1 MKKAFSFL
9 LLLAVVCG
17 IGWSQEKLLLP
28 ASVTGPMTLDFVQG
42 YRFDPLTSQPTLPT
56 NLTIT
61 GYPKDTKGYYL
72 VQFAG
77 PIDYRWKEH
86 VNDLGGFVLGYQPN
100 YAFVVRMTEAVKAK
114 VEQLP
119 EVRWVG
125 LLQPAYKLFPYN
137 LLGAGSRTVIVVLHP
152 GESDGAFEARAKEF
166 GGTNFIWDI
175 NEVNKSVRFDVD
187 ASRIPEIASLTEVD
201 WIEPWSEWTL
211 DNVDAQWVTQMGWRP
226 AAPPPTE
233 RIIWQKGVRGD
244 WMEGSTYRYVVVGRV
259 DDGFDPL
266 HWAFLDPSVPLT
278 SAGEYPAHRKV
289 ISYKGTYTRSSH
301 GTHTAGS
308 IAGNDS
314 INGGVSLYDGMA
326 PMAKLIVKTYSS
338 VDWDMNTWWGDV
350 YQGNSAG
357 KAFSMNMSLS
367 RKDSFNL
374 YVYADMTAD
383 QFHWRYKDFIECNSM
398 GGSGGNTMGHPVI
411 AKDLISCGATL
422 SGISSNGIASF
433 SSRGPCA
440 DGRRKPNL
448 VTPGDYVYS
457 AQYNTSNSYQSMSGV
472 SMCTAVASGNVALVR
487 CYFEKGFYPTGD
499 TLTGTRLHPSGALV
513 KAVLTVGAD
522 PNITGYTV
530 PDNNIGWGRIDLD
543 SSLYFAGDLK
553 QLRVYDDTTRGL
565 ATGDSM
571 VYPFALFTNHP
582 LRAVLC
588 YSDTA
593 GPMRASRTLVND
605 LDLVVISPTGT
616 VYLGNVW
623 SGGQSVPGGLR
634 DSINETEC
642 FRLNAP
648 EIGVWRFIVKGHN
661 VPVGGAKGQPYAL
674 AITGIPESMGT
685 EEGARESGG
694 LPQVYELSPPSPNP
708 SHDEVALR
716 FALPRSASVTLEV
729 FTVTG
734 RRVKTLIQ
742 GSHPAGVYRIRWDE
756 CDGFGR
762 KVPSGVYF
770 YRLET
775 PGVTRTKRMVVVR

>member
-1 MKKAFSFL
+1 MRKAILIIALGMLSCL
-9 LLLAVVCG
+9 SWAG
-17 IGWSQEKLLLP
+17 EKLMLP
-28 ASVTGPMTLDFVQG
+28 TSVTGPMTLDFVQG
-42 YRFDPLTSQPTLPT
+42 YRFDPLVSQPTLPA

-61 GYPKDTKGYYL
+61 AYPKGAKGYYL

-86 VNDLGGFVLGYQPN
+86 VNGLGGFVLGYQPN
-100 YAFVVRMTEAVKAK
+100 YAFVVRMDEAVRVT

-137 LLGAGSRTVIVVLHP
+137 LLGTGSRTVIVVLHP
-152 GESDGAFEARAKEF
+152 GESDGAFEARAKEL

-187 ASRIPEIASLTEVD
+187 ASRIPDIASLTEVD
-201 WIEPWSEWTL
+201 WIEPWTEWGL

-233 RIIWQKGVRGD
+233 RIIWQKGVQGD
-244 WMEGSTYRYVVVGRV
+244 WMDGPTHRYAVIGHV
-259 DDGFDPL
+259 DDG
-266 HWAFLDPSVPLT
+266 LDPQHCAFIDPAVPI
-278 SAGEYPAHRKV
+278 SGSGEYPTHRKI
-289 ISYKGTYTRSSH
+289 ISYKGTFSRSSH

-308 IAGNDS
+308 ACGNDGS
-314 INGGVSLYDGMA
+314 ASYNDGMA
-326 PMAKLIVKTYSS
+326 LMAKMIHKTYPAGTS
-338 VDWDMNTWWGDV
+338 WDMNTWWEDM
-350 YQGNSAG
+350 YQGNAG
-357 KAFSMNMSLS
+357 GRAYSMTMSLD

-374 YVYADMTAD
+374 YIFTDMTCD
-383 QFHWRYKDFIECNSM
+383 QFHWRYKDFIETNSL
-398 GGSGGNTMGHPVI
+398 GNFSANTMGHPAI
-411 AKDLISCGATL
+411 AKDNITVGAVQ
-422 SGISSNGIASF
+422 NGINSNQIHPP
-433 SSRGPCA
+433 SGRGPCA
-440 DGRRKPNL
+440 DGRQKPNL
-448 VTPGDYVYS
+448 MAPGASILS
-457 AQYNTSNSYQSMSGV
+457 AQYSTYCSYSAMSATSMS
-472 SMCTAVASGNVALVR
+472 CAVGAGNVALVR

-499 TLTGTRLHPSGALV
+499 SVPANRFHPSGALI

-522 PNITGYTV
+522 SNVVDYTV
-530 PDNNIGWGRIDLD
+530 PDNNIGWGRVDLD

-565 ATGDSM
+565 VTGDSM
-571 VYPFALFTNHP
+571 VYPFSLFTNHP

-605 LDLVVISPTGT
+605 LDLVVISPSGT

-648 EIGVWRFIVKGHN
+648 EIGVWRFIIKGHN

-674 AITGIPESMGT
+674 AITGIPESMGVG
-685 EEGARESGG
+685 EGPPNTLSKPLAFSLG
-694 LPQVYELSPPSPNP
+694 LPAPNP
-708 SHDEVALR
+708 TAGGAQIQYS
-716 FALPRSASVTLEV
+716 LPQEASVQLTV
-729 FTVTG
+729 YSVTG
-734 RRVKTLIQ
+734 RSVRTLIQ
-742 GSHPAGVYRIRWDE
+742 GIQPAGIRRVSWDGQDE
-756 CDGFGR
+756 MGR
-762 KVPSGVYF
+762 LVPSGVYF
-770 YRLET
+770 YSLET
-775 PGVTRTKRMVVVR
+775 TGITATRPVVVIR

>member
-1 MKKAFSFL
+1 MRKAILIIALGMLSCL
-9 LLLAVVCG
+9 SWAG
-17 IGWSQEKLLLP
+17 EKLMLP
-28 ASVTGPMTLDFVQG
+28 TSVTGPMTLDFVQG
-42 YRFDPLTSQPTLPT
+42 YRFDPLVSQPTLPA

-61 GYPKDTKGYYL
+61 AYPKGAKGYYL

-86 VNDLGGFVLGYQPN
+86 VNGLGGFVLGYQPN
-100 YAFVVRMTEAVKAK
+100 YAFVVRMDEAVRVT

-137 LLGAGSRTVIVVLHP
+137 LLGTGSRTVIVVLHP
-152 GESDGAFEARAKEF
+152 GESDGAFEARAKEL

-187 ASRIPEIASLTEVD
+187 ASRIPDIASLTEVD
-201 WIEPWSEWTL
+201 WIEPWTEWGL

-233 RIIWQKGVRGD
+233 RIIWQKGVQGD
-244 WMEGSTYRYVVVGRV
+244 WMDGPTHRYAVIGHV
-259 DDGFDPL
+259 DDG
-266 HWAFLDPSVPLT
+266 LDPQHCAFIDPAVPI
-278 SAGEYPAHRKV
+278 SGSGEYPTHRKI
-289 ISYKGTYTRSSH
+289 ISYKGTFSRSSH

-308 IAGNDS
+308 ACGNDGS
-314 INGGVSLYDGMA
+314 ASYNDGMA
-326 PMAKLIVKTYSS
+326 LMAKMIHKTYPAGTS
-338 VDWDMNTWWGDV
+338 WDMNTWWEDM
-350 YQGNSAG
+350 YQGNAG
-357 KAFSMNMSLS
+357 GRAYSMTMSLD

-374 YVYADMTAD
+374 YIFTDMTCD
-383 QFHWRYKDFIECNSM
+383 QFHWRYKDFIETNSL
-398 GGSGGNTMGHPVI
+398 GNFSANTMGHPAI
-411 AKDLISCGATL
+411 AKDNITVGAVQ
-422 SGISSNGIASF
+422 NGINSNQIHPP
-433 SSRGPCA
+433 SGRGPCA
-440 DGRRKPNL
+440 DGRQKPNL
-448 VTPGDYVYS
+448 MAPGASILS
-457 AQYNTSNSYQSMSGV
+457 AQYSTYCSYSAMSATSMS
-472 SMCTAVASGNVALVR
+472 CAVGAGNVALVR

-499 TLTGTRLHPSGALV
+499 SVPANRFHPSGALI

-522 PNITGYTV
+522 SNVVDYTV
-530 PDNNIGWGRIDLD
+530 PDNNIGWGRVDLD

-565 ATGDSM
+565 VTGDSM
-571 VYPFALFTNHP
+571 VYPFSLFTNHP

-605 LDLVVISPTGT
+605 LDLVVISPSGT